1 LSFFD
6 LEVLKEKPIKPKRI
20 IPHLKLAKNMFL
32 GQNLEKQTKKCN
44 SYKFMKIWSNFNHSK
59 VLNY

>member
-20 IPHLKLAKNMFL
+20 IPHSKLSKNMFL
-32 GQNLEKQTKKCN
+32 GQIFEKQTKN
-44 SYKFMKIWSNFNHSK
+44 AIHIN
-59 VLNY
+59 L